1 MRLAVISYLIVGLIA
16 LLLVGFWRLQIVD
29 SDRYA
34 QLADRNRIRTIPV
47 IAPRGSM
54 LDREGRVLVD
64 NYPSFSVLLLRDD
77 ADQVQK
83 FLPQIADGL
92 GLPLEDVQQ
101 QVDAAKSLPHF
112 QPIVIKP
119 EASPSDI
126 AFIESH
132 RSDVPVLEMLMV
144 HRRRYPR
151 GGFLAHAS
159 GYVGEVSA
167 DQVDASD
174 GRYKPGDIVG
184 KTGLEKQYNDELMG
198 VDGQRRVIV
207 NSVGR
212 EVGRLEQTDPV
223 PGKPVRLTIDADLQ
237 AVAEQDL
244 DGKRGSV
251 VVLDP
256 RSGDVL
262 ALASQPSYD
271 PNDFAIS
278 VPKEEWQQLNEDP
291 NHPLLNRAIQAQLAP
306 GSIFKIFM
314 TTAMLETKAI
324 PEDYSVFCPGY
335 AVFYGRTFHDAE
347 KVGHGEMNLHN
358 AIVHSCDVYFY
369 NVGERLG
376 IDRISYYATKLGLG
390 RKTGVD
396 LPSEDS
402 GLVPSEEWKQRVYH
416 QKWYPGET
424 ISVSIGQGATVAT
437 PMQIAYTIGGIASG
451 GAFRQPHLLMSSQA
465 GPEIDFPISEATTD
479 FITQAMWGVVN
490 EGGTAGASKLPGIE
504 FCGKTGTAQV
514 LGLENKGRAGQGTQT
529 KNNAWFV
536 GFAPRRN
543 PEIVVAVLVQAGGF
557 GADSA
562 APIARDIVKAYYE
575 KKAGTFPVLNSQ
587 VIPGNKVTLPM
598 TATLAAV
605 KSLPPAQQAAVAAAL
620 AAMAKQQAASA
631 SAGTA
636 NPDSSAQS
644 AAAPLRPI
652 SKPGPAQPSGSKPI
666 PPASPADR
674 EPVGTPIAQGKSE
687 TE

>member
-1 MRLAVISYLIVGLIA
+1 MSNAFQRESKLPQTRLAVISYVIVGLIG
-16 LLLVGFWRLQIVD
+16 LLLFGFWRLQIVD

-34 QLADRNRIRTIPV
+34 QLAERNRIRTIPV

-54 LDREGRVLVD
+54 LDRNGRVLVD

-77 ADQVQK
+77 AEEVQRL
-83 FLPQIADGL
+83 LPQIAEGL
-92 GLPLEDVQQ
+92 SVPLADVQQ

-151 GGFLAHAS
+151 GGFLAHVS

-167 DQVDASD
+167 DEVDASE

-184 KTGLEKQYNDELMG
+184 KTGLEKQYNEQLMG

-223 PGKPVRLTIDADLQ
+223 PGKPIRLTIDADLQ
-237 AVAEQDL
+237 AIAEQDL
-244 DGKRGSV
+244 EGKRGAV
-251 VVLDP
+251 VALDP
-256 RSGDVL
+256 RSGEIL
-262 ALASQPSYD
+262 ALASRPAYD
-271 PNDFAIS
+271 PNDFAVSIS
-278 VPKEEWQQLNEDP
+278 KDEWQHLNDDP
-291 NHPLLNRAIQAQLAP
+291 DHPMLNRVVQAQLAP
-306 GSIFKIFM
+306 GSMFKIFL
-314 TTAMLETKAI
+314 TAAMLETKAV
-324 PEDYSVFCPGY
+324 PEDFKVFCPGY
-335 AVFYGRTFHDAE
+335 AEFYGRIFHDAE
-347 KVGHGEMNLHN
+347 KDHGEVDLHK
-358 AIVHSCDVYFY
+358 AIVKSCDVYFY
-369 NVGERLG
+369 NVGQRLG

-396 LPSEDS
+396 LPGEDS
-402 GLVPSEEWKQRVYH
+402 GLVPSEEWKERVFH

-424 ISVSIGQGATVAT
+424 ISVSIGQGATVVT

-451 GAFRQPHLLMSSQA
+451 GVFRQPHLLMTNEPA
-465 GPEIDFPISEATTD
+465 PEIDFPISESTTD

-490 EGGTAGASKLPGIE
+490 EDGTAAASRLPGIE

-514 LGLENKGRAGQGTQT
+514 ISADRKGLAGKETQT
-529 KNNAWFV
+529 KNNAWFE

-557 GADSA
+557 GAVSA
-562 APIARDIVKAYYE
+562 APIARDIVKAYYD
-575 KKAGTFPVLNSQ
+575 KKQGNFQEFSTQLL
-587 VIPGNKVTLPM
+587 PGNNPLANNAA
-598 TATLAAV
+598 TAARPAAS
-605 KSLPPAQQAAVAAAL
+605 KSAKAAARGVLTPKPSSRKPAALQPAGEPITPQQPAEQTPPATPL
-620 AAMAKQQAASA
+620 AE
-631 SAGTA
+631 
-636 NPDSSAQS
+636 
-644 AAAPLRPI
+644 
-652 SKPGPAQPSGSKPI
+652 GPVENQ
-666 PPASPADR
+666 
-674 EPVGTPIAQGKSE
+674 
-687 TE
+687 